1 MMALPFV
8 LAAFGLGA
16 LFLHRRGVALG
27 AWILALAAVL
37 WLFHLH
43 VTDPLPLA
51 F

>member
-1 MMALPFV
+1 MMTLPFV
-8 LAAFGLGA
+8 LAALGLGA
-16 LFLHRRGVALG
+16 LFVRQRGLALG
-27 AWILALAAVL
+27 AWVLALAALL